1 MRLFRILG
9 YPRNECTKYK
19 RDRRQRILVLTHPT
33 SRRLEKY
40 SWKDQES
47 HFNETLPQFRVAIP
61 VPSSEAPL
69 RLHFVHVRSPHGN
82 ALPLLAIPPFPFTSL
97 SFAQLVKPLT
107 DPEDASVNQP
117 FHLVIPSLPG
127 LAYSDPL
134 PSNVSPITTT
144 AEMLN
149 TLMSRLG
156 YAHYLATNTGAASA
170 SPGAIDYRLARR
182 LAVAYPASCL
192 GTHLVAPLLTAPK
205 AQEAPWEWAKWTV
218 ARLLSTGVLGY
229 SGDDF
234 AALKRTRPT
243 SGTPPAAKFSPTPVL
258 TEKGKGKEA
267 DKKTTPSAVAGAG
280 LGLGSLNLAEPN
292 TLAYALCD
300 SPTGLLVFVLN
311 GLRTLGPRATFTKAQ
326 IITFAQLA
334 WVPGPEYALRFWA
347 QCAAHSVDEEGAMS
361 PGALATKPRVAITVF
376 TGGSD
381 STDSGTGGEEGV
393 ELQSLPLLREQAET
407 YSCPAW
413 ANAHYRVLHT
423 QRTAGKAGLV
433 AWERPGVIAAGVR
446 GLAKEVRR
454 LDTRLVPPPTVP
466 VLAPL
471 QKVVIAG
478 DDGKDPPPGPATKLP
493 GHDSPK
499 ATAAEGLGSG
509 SKEATAA
516 KATAS
521 EGEKPEEMKDEGK
534 KEELFQDET
543 TPDPV
548 QESKGQEKGKNKELS
563 PPPPLHDPL
572 FSDSSPD
579 TLVVNTPPLE
589 SSS

>member
-1 MRLFRILG
+1 M
-9 YPRNECTKYK
+9 
-19 RDRRQRILVLTHPT
+19 
-33 SRRLEKY
+33 
-40 SWKDQES
+40 
-47 HFNETLPQFRVAIP
+47 AIP
-61 VPSSEAPL
+61 IPSSEAPL

-82 ALPLLAIPPFPFTSL
+82 ALPLLAIPPFPFSSL
-97 SFAQLVKPLT
+97 SFAQLFKPLT

-134 PSNVSPITTT
+134 PSNVSPIATT
-144 AEMLN
+144 AEMFN

-156 YAHYLATNTGAASA
+156 YAHYLTTNTGAASA
-170 SPGAIDYRLARR
+170 SPAAIDYRLARR
-182 LAVAYPASCL
+182 LAMAYPASCL
-192 GTHLVAPLLTAPK
+192 GTHLVGPLLTAPK

-218 ARLLSTGVLGY
+218 ARLLNTGVLGY

-234 AALKRTRPT
+234 AALKRTRPASVT
-243 SGTPPAAKFSPTPVL
+243 SPAAESTPTPGA
-258 TEKGKGKEA
+258 TEKGKWKEA

-347 QCAAHSVDEEGAMS
+347 QCAAHSVDSEGVTS
-361 PGALATKPRVAITVF
+361 PGTLATKPRVAITVF
-376 TGGSD
+376 TGGSG
-381 STDSGTGGEEGV
+381 STDNGTGDEGGV

-433 AWERPGVIAAGVR
+433 AWERPAVIAAGVR
-446 GLAKEVRR
+446 GLAKEVLR
-454 LDTRLVPPPTVP
+454 LDTRLVPPPTEP

-471 QKVVIAG
+471 KKVVIAG
-478 DDGKDPPPGPATKLP
+478 DDSQNPPPGPATKLP
-493 GHDSPK
+493 GQDTAK
-499 ATAAEGLGSG
+499 ATAAEGSG
-509 SKEATAA
+509 SKEATGA
-516 KATAS
+516 KASAS
-521 EGEKPEEMKDEGK
+521 EGEKLEEQKEKETEIEEK
-534 KEELFQDET
+534 KVEDKGEKEAVLQDEA
-543 TPDPV
+543 TPDLA
-548 QESKGQEKGKNKELS
+548 QESKGKEKELS
-563 PPPPLHDPL
+563 PPPPLRDPL

-589 SSS
+589 GSS